1 MYRDSDAGSGCAGP
15 NEHHCYNHRM
25 FSQRNQNVLNSP
37 CIASAIEIC
46 RRRRAAGVLPDPLG
60 FAEYGTE
67 SANSVVPNNIRTEIE
82 MITRP
87 KPAGGSRVEV
97 VPDFITSIRLQCVAD
112 QVPDR
117 KQPQPYDY
125 WWETVPL
132 WIQHALV
139 EGMTVIVAD
148 IDNYFPAISES
159 QIKQAM
165 MRLGLE
171 HESVDM
177 GLSAIR
183 AINEHPDENGRKRTG
198 LPIADEELIWLIAD
212 DVLRPVDDRL
222 ANEPVVVRHTRWIDD
237 FFVAVNPDNVD
248 LAMLILSEVLEEEGL
263 RLNQHKT
270 RILDTLVG
278 FERHAMTSEHR
289 LVSNLAMIASKVP
302 LSASQQSA
310 FERLMDTE
318 RSLTIDHVRL
328 WKRIYSLAE
337 RLRCTALV
345 PEAISDLRRYPTA
358 EKQISS
364 YLCALNWPCG
374 TAVQAVER
382 VANAPTDSQA
392 IVLLRALLGTQESL
406 SRTALSTLRKV
417 SESTANQ
424 MHPYSIALIH
434 ACLMMGEAKTEWPK
448 LLQQIVSLTRNTR
461 SPFARR
467 VAFELLWLMPDHR
480 NLFSVAIKGD
490 SSPTVW
496 GLASLPAIDRT
507 KTGSAANVAQE
518 WEWRCDPSWGRLGSE
533 VNRTWMRERI

>member
-1 MYRDSDAGSGCAGP
+1 
-15 NEHHCYNHRM
+15 M
-25 FSQRNQNVLNSP
+25 FSQRDQNVLNSP

-60 FAEYGTE
+60 FAEYRTE
-67 SANSVVPNNIRTEIE
+67 SARSIVPKNIRTEAE
-82 MITRP
+82 MITRS
-87 KPAGGSRVEV
+87 KPAGGTRVEV

-159 QIKQAM
+159 QIKQALE
-165 MRLGLE
+165 RLGLE
-171 HESVDM
+171 QESVDM

-222 ANEPVVVRHTRWIDD
+222 SIDPVVVRHIRWIDD
-237 FFVAVNPDNVD
+237 FFIAVDPDNVD
-248 LAMLILSEVLEEEGL
+248 PAIVFLSEVLEKEGL

-270 RILDTLVG
+270 KILDTLVG
-278 FERHAMTSEHR
+278 FERHAMSSEHR
-289 LVSNLAMIASKVP
+289 LVSNLAMIASKVS
-302 LSASQQSA
+302 LSVSQQSA
-310 FERLMDTE
+310 FERLMDSE
-318 RSLTIDHVRL
+318 RSLTPDHVRL

-337 RLRCTALV
+337 RLRCPALV

-364 YLCALNWPCG
+364 YLRALNWPCG
-374 TAVQAVER
+374 TAVQAVEQ
-382 VANAPTDSQA
+382 VASAPTDSQA

-406 SRTALSTLRKV
+406 SRTAVRRLRDV
-417 SESTANQ
+417 SESTAKK
-424 MHPYSIALIH
+424 MHPYSIALIQG
-434 ACLMMGEAKTEWPK
+434 CLMMGEAKTEWPK
-448 LLQQIVSLTRNTR
+448 LVQQTISLTKNSR

-467 VAFELLWLMPDHR
+467 IAFELLWLIPDHR
-480 NLFSVAIKGD
+480 NLYAVAVKGD

-507 KTGSAANVAQE
+507 ESGSATTVAQ
-518 WEWRCDPSWGRLGSE
+518 EWRCDPSWGRLGSE
-533 VNRTWMRERI
+533 VNRTWMREGI

>member
-1 MYRDSDAGSGCAGP
+1 MS
-15 NEHHCYNHRM
+15 
-25 FSQRNQNVLNSP
+25 SQRDQDVLNSP
-37 CIASAIEIC
+37 CIASAIETC
-46 RRRRAAGVLPDPLG
+46 RRRRAAGVLSDPLG
-60 FAEYGTE
+60 FAEYG
-67 SANSVVPNNIRTEIE
+67 SDSGDSVFRMNIRTEAE

-87 KPAGGSRVEV
+87 KPVGGTRVEV
-97 VPDFITSIRLQCVAD
+97 VPDFITSIRLQCVAE
-112 QVPDR
+112 QVANR

-148 IDNYFPAISES
+148 IDNYFPAITES
-159 QIKQAM
+159 QIKQAL
-165 MRLGLE
+165 MRLGLNQE
-171 HESVDM
+171 GIDVA
-177 GLSAIR
+177 LSAFH
-183 AINEHPDENGRKRTG
+183 AINELPDEKGRKRTG

-212 DVLRPVDDRL
+212 DVLRPVDDCL
-222 ANEPVVVRHTRWIDD
+222 SNEPVVVRHIRWIDD
-237 FFVAVNPDNVD
+237 FFVAVDSDNVD
-248 LAMLILSEVLEEEGL
+248 PAMVFLSEVLEKAGL

-270 RILDTLVG
+270 KILDTLIG

-310 FERLMDTE
+310 FERLMDAE
-318 RSLTIDHVRL
+318 RSLTPGHVRL

-337 RLRCTALV
+337 RLRCPALV

-364 YLCALNWPCG
+364 YLRALNWPCG
-374 TAVQAVER
+374 TAVQAVEQ
-382 VANAPTDSQA
+382 VASAPTDSQT

-406 SRTALSTLRKV
+406 SRTALRTLREV
-417 SESTANQ
+417 SESTVKQ
-424 MHPYSIALIH
+424 MHPYSTALLQ

-448 LLQQIVSLTRNTR
+448 LVQQIISLARNSQ

-467 VAFELLWLMPDHR
+467 IAFELLWLMPEHR
-480 NLFSVAIKGD
+480 DFFAVAVKGD
-490 SSPTVW
+490 TSPTVW
-496 GLASLPAIDRT
+496 GLASLPAIDST
-507 KTGSAANVAQE
+507 KTGPSAIVAH
-518 WEWRCDPSWGRLGSE
+518 EWRCDPSWGRLGSE